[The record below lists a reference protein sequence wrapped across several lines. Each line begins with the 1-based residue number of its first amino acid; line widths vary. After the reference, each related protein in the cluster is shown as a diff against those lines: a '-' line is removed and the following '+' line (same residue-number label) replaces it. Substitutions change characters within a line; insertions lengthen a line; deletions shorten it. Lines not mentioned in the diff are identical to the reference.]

1 MKHLFKNQLWALALL
16 VFAFSCND
24 SGEEAPLGK
33 YDTGVL
39 IMNEGNFG
47 ANDGEVFHLDPG
59 TGTLT
64 KDIFELENSR
74 PFAGLLEDMVL
85 EEGRLYLVA
94 NTGKVEIVNPGDF
107 KSVGAVIGDLDQ
119 PRSLATANGKLFIS
133 DYGPYDASYN
143 TPDSY
148 ISVVSGLD
156 GGSVKKKIEVSNKP
170 EDLFANGKFVWVA
183 GSEEGKLEIIDA
195 DAETVA
201 KTLEVEGSPV
211 LFFEQSGEVWVYSYD
226 SEKVYFQSLNLTNQT
241 IKEVTSFDVPNAMG
255 KITFGEDRKIYI
267 LTSTGWPNYEDAVA
281 VVSLADGGVGLDW
294 TTGSGFYGI
303 GYDKARQE
311 IYLANSNAFQGSGTV
326 TVFKNDGT
334 EVAEMEVGR
343 GPSGFLFR

>member
-1 MKHLFKNQLWALALL
+1 MKYYFKNQLWALVLL

-24 SGEEAPLGK
+24 NGEEAPLGK

-39 IMNEGNFG
+39 IMNEGNYG
-47 ANDGEVFHLDPG
+47 SNDGEVFHLDPG

-64 KDIFELENSR
+64 QNIFELENGR
-74 PFAGLLEDMVL
+74 PFAGLLEDMML

-119 PRSLATANGKLFIS
+119 PRSLATASGKLFIS
-133 DYGPYDASYN
+133 DYGAYDASYN

-148 ISVVSGLD
+148 IAVVSGLD
-156 GGSVKKKIEVSNKP
+156 GGTVKKKIEVSEKP
-170 EDLFANGKFVWVA
+170 EDLFASGKYVFVA
-183 GSEEGKLEIIDA
+183 GSSEGKIEIINA
-195 DAETVA
+195 DTEAVS
-201 KTLEVEGSPV
+201 KIIEVEGSPV
-211 LFFEQSGEVWVYSYD
+211 EFLEVGGEVWLYSVD
-226 SEKVYFQSLNLTNQT
+226 DDKVYLSSLNLSGQT
-241 IKEVTSFDVPNAMG
+241 VKEVKSFELANATG
-255 KITFGEDRKIYI
+255 KIAVGDNSKLY
-267 LTSTGWPNYEDAVA
+267 LVTSTGWPDYQDGVA
-281 VVSLADGGVGLDW
+281 VVSIADNSVDTDW

-303 GYDKARQE
+303 GYDKTRQE

-326 TVFKNDGT
+326 TVFKTDGS
-334 EVAEMEVGR
+334 EVVEMEVGR